1 MPRRHPTIVQPTD
14 ELNAQT
20 SPALR
25 ERLLSLVETGD
36 IQLIVDLSAVT
47 FIDSS
52 GLGALVSGLKAARMH
67 GGHLVLVGL
76 QAQARLIF
84 QITQADG
91 LFPILPDE
99 PAAQAFFAGT
109 PEA

>member
-1 MPRRHPTIVQPTD
+1 MSDRPPALIEPTH

-25 ERLLSLVETGD
+25 EGLLSLVENGD
-36 IQLIVDLSAVT
+36 VRLIVDLTAVT

-52 GLGALVSGLKAARMH
+52 GLGALVAGLKAARRE

-76 QAQARLIF
+76 QEQARLIF

-91 LFPILPDE
+91 LFPILPDQ
-99 PAAQAFFAGT
+99 PAARAFFAGT